1 MNLLKSL
8 CLILLF
14 SSSSWAESFIN
25 VKTLNEKLEKENA
38 TWVAKENWLT
48 RLPKAEIQRMLG
60 LKGHVES
67 DVEFDLP
74 EQYNANVPSKFDW
87 RNKGG
92 RNWVSPMLNQANCG
106 SCVAFAAIGVMETQ
120 MNIATAIPSLNVRLS
135 TQQLFSCGGGVCDY
149 GWYPDEAMD
158 FLYEKGVTDEACMPY
173 SSGASAKD
181 VACNDSCADAPRR
194 NYKISEWGRSTKF
207 FRNLNQIR
215 EDLQRG
221 PLIATLTVYS
231 DFVSYSGGV
240 YKRSKDAEPLGGH
253 AVSIVGYD
261 DSKQALIIRNSW
273 GEEWGEK
280 GYGYVSYDD
289 KSGVGRGTWWLNV
302 NPSVGGVAMVTPKDY
317 TYITGAHTLTA
328 KAAAEKAESISFS
341 IFDGNNKSIWS
352 SSCQGKA
359 CGVNFDSTQFA
370 DGRYEIQA
378 TSQNA
383 NGGKIANSV
392 RHFFYIVNQK
402 PELKL
407 SFTGADGLDLN
418 KPLSERPEFLVNVP
432 AMAVPMSSIQLFIKD
447 SKGKVTVKSSEVVRN
462 NMKIGWR
469 TNFVPNGTY
478 EVWMVGKLQSTG
490 MDLMTETPH
499 KTVKVY
505 NEPY

>member
-8 CLILLF
+8 GLILLF
-14 SSSSWAESFIN
+14 ASSSWAESVIN
-25 VKTLNEKLEKENA
+25 VKALNEKLEKENA

-48 RLPKAEIQRMLG
+48 RLSKPEIQRMLG
-60 LKGHVES
+60 LKNHTES
-67 DVEFDLP
+67 DVDFEAPD
-74 EQYNANVPSKFDW
+74 QYNAKVPSKFDW

-135 TQQLFSCGGGVCDY
+135 TQQLFSCGGGLCDF

-158 FLYEKGVTDEACMPY
+158 YLANKGVTDEACMPY
-173 SSGASAKD
+173 TSGASAKD
-181 VACNDSCADAPRR
+181 VACTDSCADASRR
-194 NYKISEWGRSTKF
+194 TYKVSEWGRSTKF

-215 EDLQRG
+215 EDLQHG

-231 DFVSYSGGV
+231 DFVSYAGGV

-273 GEEWGEK
+273 GEDWGEK
-280 GYGYVSYDD
+280 GYGYISYDD
-289 KSGVGRGTWWLNV
+289 KSGVGRGTWWMDV
-302 NPSVGGVAMVTPKDY
+302 NPSVGGVALVTPTDY
-317 TYITGAHTLTA
+317 TFITGTYSLTA
-328 KAAAEKAESISFS
+328 KAAAEQAESIAFNV
-341 IFDGNNKSIWS
+341 FDSSNKTVWS
-352 SSCQGKA
+352 STCQGKT
-359 CGVNFDSTQFA
+359 CGVDFNSTQFA

-378 TSQNA
+378 ISQNTHG
-383 NGGKIANSV
+383 NKIANSV
-392 RHFFYIVNQK
+392 RHAFYIVNKK

-418 KPLSERPEFLVNVP
+418 KPLSERIELLVNVP
-432 AMAVPMSSIQLFIKD
+432 EMAVPMSALALNIKD
-447 SKGKVTVKSSEVVRN
+447 SKGKVTVKNVDVVRN

-469 TNFVPNGTY
+469 TNFVPNGNY
-478 EVWMVGKLQSTG
+478 EVWLVGKLKSTG
-490 MDLMTETPH
+490 MDLSVETPH
-499 KTVKVY
+499 KKVKVY
-505 NEPY
+505 NEQY